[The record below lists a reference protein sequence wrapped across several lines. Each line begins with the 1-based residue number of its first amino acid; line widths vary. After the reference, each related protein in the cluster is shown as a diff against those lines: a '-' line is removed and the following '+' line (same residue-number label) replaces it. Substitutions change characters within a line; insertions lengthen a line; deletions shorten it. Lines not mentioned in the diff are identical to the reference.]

1 MFYYNILLH
10 FYLFVKAYIH
20 YYVKKRSNLQWRTT
34 KYSLFIYFIAYK
46 NTN

>member
-20 YYVKKRSNLQWRTT
+20 YYVTKKVKFTVAHD
-34 KYSLFIYFIAYK
+34 KVFFVYIFYCI
-46 NTN
+46 